1 MGKKNKNKN
10 RRRGNVGNYTRLDGH
25 VHIYMR
31 DNPLA
36 GGDGGMELSTA
47 IASAKANGVTHMI
60 AVMHDSLGGFV
71 KYVKEH
77 NLDPNAVFHNID
89 GVQVSFG
96 AEVTCR
102 DFQNPNVKGNNAKM
116 HLLVVA
122 PRLTPDSPIVKL
134 LELKTQNDIMFDFGR
149 LMFVA
154 ESQGIKLDPLA
165 VKEYV
170 LEKSKHIQGYNSIG
184 RKDVL
189 DFFEKQ
195 GIDLALSQ
203 RGLDNL
209 LDKAPPIPRMNI
221 DMRDLIKVAH
231 ASGAMVI
238 FAHPAVNLRRLTD
251 AEKTIRNF
259 YNAGGDGAESEYSE
273 SSTHF
278 DTMMCDIGNG
288 IIKGNKH
295 VRFPGTD
302 THKIGKKSAVGK
314 IKGKLITRDG
324 QEKALEEFSNIAE
337 ARSQGRLTSRL
348 YQPISQ
354 EEIDGIIAKYQAEHD
369 ANEKSYDQALERY
382 QASLQ
387 PPVMEDDAPPVQGDQ
402 LVELDTEMLSEILD
416 DVITEVKNTD
426 TPVSGDDATSGSDGM

>member
-47 IASAKANGVTHMI
+47 IASAKLNGVTHMI

-71 KYVKEH
+71 KYAQEH
-77 NLDPNAVFHNID
+77 NLDRNAVFHNID

-102 DFQNPNVKGNNAKM
+102 DFQNDNIKGNPAKM

-134 LELKTQNDIMFDFGR
+134 LELKTQNDIMVDFGR

-154 ESQGIKLDPLA
+154 EARGIQLDPA
-165 VKEYV
+165 DVKQYV
-170 LEKSKHIQGYNSIG
+170 LNKARHVPGYSSIG
-184 RKDVL
+184 RRDIL
-189 DFFEKQ
+189 DFFAAQ
-195 GIDLALSQ
+195 GIDLALTQ
-203 RGLDNL
+203 RGLDDI

-238 FAHPAVNLRRLTD
+238 FAHPAVNLRRTTD
-251 AEKTIRNF
+251 AEKTVRNF
-259 YNAGGDGAESEYSE
+259 YNAGGDGAESEYGD
-273 SSTHF
+273 SSAHF
-278 DTMMCDIGNG
+278 DSMMSDIGNG
-288 IIKGNKH
+288 LIKGNKV
-295 VRFPGTD
+295 VRFPGSD
-302 THKIGKKSAVGK
+302 THRINSTSSVGK
-314 IKGKLITRDG
+314 IKGRLITRDG
-324 QEKALEEFSNIAE
+324 QEKALEELGNIEQTRA
-337 ARSQGRLTSRL
+337 QGKITSRL
-348 YQPISQ
+348 YQPIPQ
-354 EEIDGIIAKYQAEHD
+354 EEIDGLIAKYQTEHEGYMKLYND
-369 ANEKSYDQALERY
+369 ALERY
-382 QASLQ
+382 FEMLK
-387 PPVMEDDAPPVQGDQ
+387 PPPSEAVIEDVAVVEGDMS
-402 LVELDTEMLSEILD
+402 VSLDTEALSSIVADVVAD
-416 DVITEVKNTD
+416 DNTD
-426 TPVSGDDATSGSDGM
+426 TPVAEEDDDVM